1 MSYFD
6 GFVIPVPSGNKEA
19 YRRVA
24 AEMAPIFIE
33 LGALRVGRF
42 ELQHP
47 FAGAVAAGLHGVLRL
62 LDDACLIH
70 S

>member
-24 AEMAPIFIE
+24 AEMAPILME
-33 LGALRVGRF
+33 LGALRVV
-42 ELQHP
+42 E
-47 FAGAVAAGLHGVLRL
+47 A
-62 LDDACLIH
+62 
-70 S
+70 